1 MNGMNALTKENP
13 RELPLLF
20 CNMRTKEEDDS
31 LQPRRRLSPEPNPAN
46 LDTLIS
52 DCQSQ
57 NSETYISVV
66 YKPLSLIYFRAA

>member
-1 MNGMNALTKENP
+1 
-13 RELPLLF
+13 
-20 CNMRTKEEDDS
+20 MRTKEEDDS

-66 YKPLSLIYFRAA
+66 YKPLSLRYFRAA